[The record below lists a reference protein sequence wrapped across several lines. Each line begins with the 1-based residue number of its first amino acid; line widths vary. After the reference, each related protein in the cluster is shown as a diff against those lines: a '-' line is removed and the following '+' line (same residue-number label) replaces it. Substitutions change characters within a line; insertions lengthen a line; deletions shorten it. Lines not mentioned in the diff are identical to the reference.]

1 MKKQIVT
8 AIVTA
13 SAALTMSMGASALE
27 EGKLLIWIGGDKG
40 YNGLQEVGD
49 RFFEDTGVEVTVEW
63 PDNVTERFQQVA
75 ALGKGPDI
83 FFWAHDRYGDWAEAG
98 LIAPINPSAEAFAAI
113 GEFAWDAMN
122 YKGDIYGYPLAVE
135 AVGLLYNKELVDEVP
150 TTWDEVFALDKKL
163 KAQGKSAI
171 LWDYNN
177 TYFTYGLMS
186 AFGGYSFGK
195 NDFGYDNTDIGVA
208 NAGSIEGITVLDR
221 LIKEGVMPEG
231 AGYGEM
237 DSAFAQGDVAMI
249 INGPWSWGNYEGN
262 GIDFGVAKLPSGGKP
277 FVGVL
282 GGVLNAA
289 SPNMDLAQ
297 SFMEEYMLT
306 VEGLRAVD
314 NDKPLGAV
322 AHTEY
327 MKELS
332 SNEKIAAT
340 FVNAEMGHPMPN
352 IPDMSAFWSNMGPAL
367 SNVTSGRQT
376 VEEALNDALNR
387 ITGK

>member
-1 MKKQIVT
+1 MKKT
-8 AIVTA
+8 TLALAISATSLMAA
-13 SAALTMSMGASALE
+13 SPAIALE
-27 EGKLLIWIGGDKG
+27 EGKLLVWIGGDKG

-49 RFFEDTGVEVTVEW
+49 RFFEDTGVEVVVEW

-98 LIAPINPSAEAFAAI
+98 LIAPIQPSDEAYSSS
-113 GEFAWDAMN
+113 GQFAWDAMS

-135 AVGLLYNKELVDEVP
+135 AVGLLYNKELVSEVP
-150 TTWDEVFALDKKL
+150 SSWDEVIALDTKL

-177 TYFTYGLMS
+177 TYFTYGLLS
-186 AFGGYSFGK
+186 AFGGYAFGQ
-195 NDFGYDNTDIGVA
+195 NDFGYVSSDLGVN
-208 NAGSIEGITVLDR
+208 NAGAIQGVKVLEQLITD
-221 LIKEGVMPEG
+221 GVMPEG

-237 DSAFAQGDVAMI
+237 DTAFAQGDVAMI

-262 GIDFGVAKLPSGGKP
+262 GIDFGVAPLPSGGKP

-282 GGVLNAA
+282 GGVMNAA

-297 SFMEEYMLT
+297 SFMEEYLLT
-306 VEGLRAVD
+306 VEGLRAVN

-322 AHTEY
+322 AHTEF

-332 SNEKIAAT
+332 ADEKIAAT
-340 FVNAEMGHPMPN
+340 FVNAEMGHAMPN
-352 IPDMSAFWSNMGPAL
+352 IPEMSAFWSNMGPAL
-367 SNVTSGRQT
+367 SNVTSGRQS
-376 VEEALNDALNR
+376 VEEALNDAYNR